1 MYLWKARVQRRRFQ
15 PSLSIRRARSTD
27 RTDFAALLGIT
38 SFDLFKLLPISCF
51 YDVDLLDKM
60 ITSVSAPVIVV
71 TVGFLLR
78 STVMRGWTIVSPT
91 AFYVFLGCLEKR
103 VECRSARQRKAGEL
117 ITTPSA
123 HARTP
128 QYFVYAPVS
137 LNTMLTF
144 RCKGFDDGR
153 EVIESDMQVSC
164 LDERYLAIRNS
175 FGVAGLVLFALAPG
189 ALFLWVLWPH
199 RAILKK
205 PEHLRTEEEKQL
217 VEPTAFLHGSYR
229 PGCWWFESYEIWRR
243 LVMCGA
249 LAIWFDRATT
259 TGRLLVVCGWEW
271 GWWLVRG
278 TVCG

>member
-1 MYLWKARVQRRRFQ
+1 M
-15 PSLSIRRARSTD
+15 
-27 RTDFAALLGIT
+27 
-38 SFDLFKLLPISCF
+38 FKLLPLSCF

-91 AFYVFLGCLEKR
+91 AFYVFLGCVGSCR
-103 VECRSARQRKAGEL
+103 VPVHASTESGRAHHRTFPARA
-117 ITTPSA
+117 T
-123 HARTP
+123 H

-144 RCKGFDDGR
+144 RCKEFDDGR

-164 LDERYLAIRNS
+164 LDERYLAIRNT
-175 FGVAGLVLFALAPG
+175 FGVVGLVLFALAPG

-205 PEHLRTEEEKQL
+205 PEHLRTEEEKRL

-229 PGCWWFESYEIWRR
+229 PGCWWFESYEIPRR

-259 TGRLLVVCGWEW
+259 TGRLLVVWVWVGVGVGAGHC
-271 GWWLVRG
+271 
-278 TVCG
+278 VCLIGGHG

>member
-1 MYLWKARVQRRRFQ
+1 
-15 PSLSIRRARSTD
+15 
-27 RTDFAALLGIT
+27 
-38 SFDLFKLLPISCF
+38 
-51 YDVDLLDKM
+51 
-60 ITSVSAPVIVV
+60 
-71 TVGFLLR
+71 
-78 STVMRGWTIVSPT
+78 
-91 AFYVFLGCLEKR
+91 
-103 VECRSARQRKAGEL
+103 
-117 ITTPSA
+117 
-123 HARTP
+123 
-128 QYFVYAPVS
+128 
-137 LNTMLTF
+137 MLTF

-164 LDERYLAIRNS
+164 LDERYLAIRNT
-175 FGVAGLVLFALAPG
+175 FGVVGLVLFALAPG

-259 TGRLLVVCGWEW
+259 TGRLLVVWVWVG
-271 GWWLVRG
+271 GGGLAFSLFMTLVPPRLKPG
-278 TVCG
+278 TVMDLSS